1 VGWFTRLR
9 EEPPDAEA
17 GDRSELV
24 AALAFAAGVAAGL
37 GLGGEQLR
45 DLDAFDSLVWIF
57 VTGLALGFALY
68 WVIGWALGF
77 VVHRLGGGG
86 SRSRTRHVL
95 AFSFAPL
102 ALALVAW
109 LIWPPLLLGLAA
121 ASVALLV
128 SGLREVYGWSA
139 ARSAGAVA
147 LSLVWLVALGVALLS
162 VLVLLGRLGE

>member
-1 VGWFTRLR
+1 VGLFARLR
-9 EEPPDAEA
+9 VESPDEA

-45 DLDAFDSLVWIF
+45 DLDALDSLVWIF
-57 VTGLALGFALY
+57 ITGLALGFALY

-77 VVHRLGGGG
+77 VVHRLGGAG

-102 ALALVAW
+102 TLALVFW
-109 LIWPPLLLGLAA
+109 LIWPPLLISLAA
-121 ASVALLV
+121 ASVVLLV
-128 SGLREVYGWSA
+128 IGLREVYGWSA

-147 LSLVWLVALGVALLS
+147 LSVVWLVALGVALLS